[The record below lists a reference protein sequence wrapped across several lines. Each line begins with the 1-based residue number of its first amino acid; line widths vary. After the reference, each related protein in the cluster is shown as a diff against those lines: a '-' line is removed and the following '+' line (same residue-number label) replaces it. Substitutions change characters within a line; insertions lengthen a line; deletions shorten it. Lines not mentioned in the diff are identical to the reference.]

1 MSSTSCCAVRQKPS
15 LKLTDMKRGQT
26 PSQTVGPYFAYG
38 LVAEQYGYL
47 HNQIANGVISGEGHR
62 IRITGRV
69 LDGKG
74 EPVVDALV
82 EIWQPEAGFARYGT
96 GTNPDQSYTF
106 SIIKP
111 QLRSKEEAP
120 HLTVVIFMRGLLSH
134 LYTRIYFADE
144 VEANKTDGTLA
155 GLSEDRRTT
164 LLARLVKEAEYQF
177 DIHLQGEHET
187 VFFDL

>member
-1 MSSTSCCAVRQKPS
+1 
-15 LKLTDMKRGQT
+15 MKRGQT

-38 LVAEQYGYL
+38 LAAEQYGYP

-62 IRITGRV
+62 IGITGRV

-82 EIWQPEAGFARYGT
+82 EIWHPEAGFARYGT

-106 SIIKP
+106 SAVKP
-111 QLRSKEEAP
+111 RRRSKEEAP
-120 HLTVVIFMRGLLSH
+120 HLTVIIFMRGLLSH

-144 VEANKTDGTLA
+144 VDANKTDGTFT
-155 GLSEDRRTT
+155 SFPDDRRKT
-164 LLARLVKEAEYQF
+164 LLATSVGPAQYQF

>member
-1 MSSTSCCAVRQKPS
+1 
-15 LKLTDMKRGQT
+15 MKCGQT

-38 LVAEQYGYL
+38 LAAEQYGYP

-62 IRITGRV
+62 IGITGRV

-82 EIWQPEAGFARYGT
+82 EIWHPEGFARYGT
-96 GTNPDQSYTF
+96 GATPDQSYMF
-106 SIIKP
+106 STIKP
-111 QLRSKEEAP
+111 RRRSKEDAP
-120 HLTVVIFMRGLLSH
+120 HLSVTIFMRGLLSH

-144 VEANKTDGTLA
+144 TDANKTDSTLA

-164 LLARLVKEAEYQF
+164 LLARSVGESEYQF